1 MGSTEEIRSIS
12 GAADEQCAKV
22 ENDTGYVILIICSHG
37 HGYDNKS
44 SELHERGAQQSK
56 LESLMN
62 CDLTRVYFSRPSKR
76 LCPKVDTSSTLSHTV
91 HHDLAC

>member
-1 MGSTEEIRSIS
+1 MQPTSNVQKLRMTQAMLYSL
-12 GAADEQCAKV
+12 
-22 ENDTGYVILIICSHG
+22 YVVMA
-37 HGYDNKS
+37 GYDNKS

-56 LESLMN
+56 LESQMN